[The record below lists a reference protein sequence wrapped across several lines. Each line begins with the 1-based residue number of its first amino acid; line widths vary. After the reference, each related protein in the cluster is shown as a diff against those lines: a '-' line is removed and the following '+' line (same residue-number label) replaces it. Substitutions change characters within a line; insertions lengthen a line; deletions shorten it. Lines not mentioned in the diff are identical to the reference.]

1 VRSSE
6 FASSNAGDHGTPL
19 PYGRLKTLCDEL
31 RGIRA
36 AAKASKAQGGEGLHP
51 DIVRLLVDFEE
62 MTEMHKRY
70 VKELPLANPQDIF
83 TNGEIR
89 LDELDILG
97 FDYDYT
103 LASYTDK
110 VSYFIYDK
118 ALQYLLKNHGYP
130 QELKHKTF
138 DPTFAIRGLHYD
150 TKKGYMMKLDYLNL
164 IQADTVHFGR
174 TKLSED
180 RLYSAYPSLFISRQY
195 MAENMRLLI
204 DIFGQPEACLIADI
218 IQYLADRKTEF
229 DPAYVYEDVSKA
241 IQHVHASRLL
251 HTEIM
256 NHLDVYLN
264 ANPALGETLWRV
276 KEAGRQLFLATN
288 SPFDFVNA
296 GMEFLLQGHLP
307 NGVKHWT
314 EMFDL
319 VMTSCRKP
327 SFFLHNRPFR
337 VYDPATG
344 RVTWDRPNPKNY
356 SGQVLVEGS
365 LNQLIALTG
374 WKGDRVLYFGD
385 HIFHDLKEPSSVAG
399 WKTGVIIRELEKEV
413 EIQNSSVYRSV
424 LAELLE
430 VERLMKKCMFISGEW
445 SQEVVFA
452 LRQHRIRLRKDLKNC
467 MNPTFGSA
475 FRTHK
480 HASHFAYLLQRYCRV
495 YTSKLE
501 NFLNYPTHYVFYPE
515 RTFLPHEAQIPPASL
530 WKTICPPR
538 GDHHAGDE

>member
-1 VRSSE
+1 
-6 FASSNAGDHGTPL
+6 
-19 PYGRLKTLCDEL
+19 
-31 RGIRA
+31 
-36 AAKASKAQGGEGLHP
+36 
-51 DIVRLLVDFEE
+51 

-110 VSYFIYDK
+110 
-118 ALQYLLKNHGYP
+118 
-130 QELKHKTF
+130 
-138 DPTFAIRGLHYD
+138 
-150 TKKGYMMKLDYLNL
+150 
-164 IQADTVHFGR
+164 
-174 TKLSED
+174 
-180 RLYSAYPSLFISRQY
+180 
-195 MAENMRLLI
+195 
-204 DIFGQPEACLIADI
+204 
-218 IQYLADRKTEF
+218 YLADRKTEF

-399 WKTGVIIRELEKEV
+399 WKTGV
-413 EIQNSSVYRSV
+413 
-424 LAELLE
+424 
-430 VERLMKKCMFISGEW
+430 ERLMKKCMFISGEW

-538 GDHHAGDE
+538 GDHPAGDE

>member
-1 VRSSE
+1 M
-6 FASSNAGDHGTPL
+6 G
-19 PYGRLKTLCDEL
+19 
-31 RGIRA
+31 
-36 AAKASKAQGGEGLHP
+36 
-51 DIVRLLVDFEE
+51 
-62 MTEMHKRY
+62 
-70 VKELPLANPQDIF
+70 
-83 TNGEIR
+83 R
-89 LDELDILG
+89 LDELDVLG

-110 VSYFIYDK
+110 VPHFIYER
-118 ALQYLLKNHGYP
+118 ALEHLIKVHGYP
-130 QELKHKTF
+130 QELRSKSF
-138 DPTFAIRGLHYD
+138 DPSFAIRGLHYD

-174 TKLSED
+174 TQLSED

-204 DIFGQPEACLIADI
+204 DLFGQPEACLLSDI
-218 IQYLADRKTEF
+218 IQHLSERQAEF
-229 DPAYVYEDVSKA
+229 DPAYVYEDVSRA
-241 IQHVHASRLL
+241 IQHVHSTRLL

-256 NHLDVYLN
+256 AHLDVYLK

-276 KEAGRQLFLATN
+276 KQAGKQLFLATN

-296 GMEFLLQGHLP
+296 GMQFLLQGHLP

-314 EMFDL
+314 DMFDL
-319 VMTSCRKP
+319 VMASCHKP

-337 VYDPATG
+337 VYDPEMD
-344 RVTWDRPNPKNY
+344 RVTWDRPHLKNY
-356 SGQVLVEGS
+356 QGQILLEGS
-365 LNQLIALTG
+365 LKRLIALTG
-374 WKGDRVLYFGD
+374 WTGDRVIYFGD

-413 EIQNSSVYRSV
+413 EIQNSSAYRSV

-430 VERLMKKCMFISGEW
+430 VERLMKKCMLIAGDRSH
-445 SQEVVFA
+445 EVIFT
-452 LRQHRIRLRKDLKNC
+452 LRQHRMLLRTELKGS

-480 HASHFAYLLQRYCRV
+480 HASHFAYLLQRYCQV

-501 NFLNYPTHYVFYPE
+501 NFLSYPTHYVFYPE
-515 RTFLPHEAQIPPASL
+515 RTFLPHEVQIPPASL
-530 WKTICPPR
+530 WKAIRPI
-538 GDHHAGDE
+538 